1 VLIVTLTFIRH
12 TEKLTTQK
20 RNMTN
25 GYPKGVTKRV
35 RNLFTKITALN
46 ENEMY
51 LGEKRVRI
59 EKLTIAKWRQLF
71 EAIDKLPGLIVQ
83 ILTAPQDDFYAYVIS
98 ALDIAFE
105 EVAQVVAILSGLE
118 ADYIIENVGIDELFE
133 YLARTVKK
141 NRLDS
146 VVKNA
151 KSLLP
156 IANK

>member
-1 VLIVTLTFIRH
+1 MFDRL
-12 TEKLTTQK
+12 KS
-20 RNMTN
+20 
-25 GYPKGVTKRV
+25 
-35 RNLFTKITALN
+35 KITALN

-71 EAIDKLPGLIVQ
+71 EAVDKLPGLVVQ

-105 EVAQVVAILSGLE
+105 EVAQVVAILSGLDV
-118 ADYIIENVGIDELFE
+118 DYIIENVGIDELFE

-156 IANK
+156 TANK

>member
-1 VLIVTLTFIRH
+1 MFNRL
-12 TEKLTTQK
+12 KS
-20 RNMTN
+20 
-25 GYPKGVTKRV
+25 
-35 RNLFTKITALN
+35 KITALN

-71 EAIDKLPGLIVQ
+71 ETVDKLPGLIVQ

-98 ALDIAFE
+98 ALDIAFD

-118 ADYIIENVGIDELFE
+118 AEYIVEHVGIDELFE

-141 NRLDS
+141 NRLDT
-146 VVKNA
+146 VVKNV

-156 IANK
+156 ALNK

>member
-1 VLIVTLTFIRH
+1 MFNVL
-12 TEKLTTQK
+12 KS
-20 RNMTN
+20 
-25 GYPKGVTKRV
+25 
-35 RNLFTKITALN
+35 KITALN

-51 LGEKRVRI
+51 LGDKRVRI
-59 EKLTIAKWRQLF
+59 EKLTIARWRQLF

-118 ADYIIENVGIDELFE
+118 ADYIVEHVGIDELFE

-141 NRLDS
+141 NRLDT